1 MAEITHETQT
11 EAQERQYTRF
21 TPVQR
26 FEHIV
31 LLVTFTGLGI
41 TGLVQR
47 YADVPLA
54 QTMIALMGGIESLR
68 IIHRVLAT
76 ILMALSIFHGGVL
89 TYKLFVLGQRATM
102 IPGLKDA
109 KDVIQWVGYN
119 LGLTREHPK
128 MPRYNFGEKA
138 EYLAVVW
145 GTIVMIITGFMM
157 WNPIATA
164 RLLPGEVIPA
174 ARAAHS
180 AEALLAVLAIIIW
193 HMYNVHIRRFNRSMF
208 TGKLPHDAM
217 EEEHGEE
224 LEQIQR
230 GELPPPV
237 PAEIIEK
244 RKRIFW
250 PYAIVMTTVL
260 TVGLIWF
267 VSFET
272 SAVTTLPVRTSTIN
286 LDLDLSGGSSEEGQA
301 VFMQQACDACHGAVA
316 DGGNDPLKVSIV
328 DRDLTEAAFIQAVRV
343 GPAEM
348 PAFTTT
354 QLPDEQLPDLWAYL
368 QSLKQN

>member
-1 MAEITHETQT
+1 
-11 EAQERQYTRF
+11 
-21 TPVQR
+21 
-26 FEHIV
+26 
-31 LLVTFTGLGI
+31 VTFTGLGV

-47 YADVPLA
+47 YANVPIA
-54 QTMIALMGGIESLR
+54 QTMIDLMGGIESIR
-68 IIHRVLAT
+68 IVHRVLAT
-76 ILMALSIFHGGVL
+76 ILMAESIFHGGVL

-102 IPGLKDA
+102 IPGLKDV
-109 KDVIQWVGYN
+109 KDVIQWIAYN
-119 LGLTREHPK
+119 LGWKREHPK
-128 MPRYNFGEKA
+128 MPRYNFGEKV

-145 GTIVMIITGFMM
+145 GTIVMVITGFMM
-157 WNPIATA
+157 WNPIASA
-164 RLLPGEVIPA
+164 RFLPGELIPA

-180 AEALLAVLAIIIW
+180 AEALLAVLSIVIW
-193 HMYNVHIRRFNRSMF
+193 HMYNVHIRRFNRAMF

-224 LEQIQR
+224 LEQIER

-244 RKRIFW
+244 RKKIFW
-250 PYAIVMTTVL
+250 PYAIVMSTVL
-260 TVGLIWF
+260 TLGLIWF

-286 LDLDLSGGSSEEGQA
+286 LDLDLSGGSAEAGQVIYVEQNCA
-301 VFMQQACDACHGAVA
+301 QCHGEAA

-328 DRDLTEAAFIQAVRV
+328 ERDLTTEAFIRAIRV

-348 PAFTTT
+348 PAFPITRIPDA
-354 QLPDEQLPDLWAYL
+354 QLSDLWAYF

>member
-1 MAEITHETQT
+1 MAELTQVSQAHAPQR
-11 EAQERQYTRF
+11 EYKRF
-21 TPVQR
+21 TAVQR

-31 LLVTFTGLGI
+31 LLVTFTGLGL

-47 YADVPLA
+47 YANVPIGQSL
-54 QTMIALMGGIESLR
+54 IDIMGGIESIR
-68 IIHRVLAT
+68 IVHRVLAT
-76 ILMALSIFHGGVL
+76 ILMAESIFHGGVL

-109 KDVIQWVGYN
+109 KDVLQWVAYN
-119 LGLTREHPK
+119 IGLRREHPK

-145 GTIVMIITGFMM
+145 GTVVMIVTGFMM

-164 RLLPGEVIPA
+164 RFLPGEAIPA

-193 HMYNVHIRRFNRSMF
+193 HMYNVHVRRFNRSMF
-208 TGKLPHDAM
+208 TGTLPHDAM

-224 LEQIQR
+224 LQQIER
-230 GELPPPV
+230 GEHPLPV
-237 PAEIIEK
+237 PAEIIER
-244 RKRIFW
+244 RKRVFW
-250 PYAIVMTTVL
+250 PYAIGMSTVL
-260 TVGLIWF
+260 TLGLIWF

-272 SAVTTLPVRTSTIN
+272 SAITTLPVRTSTIN
-286 LDLDLSGGSSEEGQA
+286 LELDLTGGSAEAGQLVYVEQECA
-301 VFMQQACDACHGAVA
+301 NCHGEAGDA
-316 DGGNDPLKVSIV
+316 GNDPLKVNIIE
-328 DRDLTEAAFIQAVRV
+328 RDITEEAFTRALRI

-348 PAFTTT
+348 PAYPITR
-354 QLPDEQLPDLWAYL
+354 LPDAQLPDLWAYY
-368 QSLKQN
+368 QSLK